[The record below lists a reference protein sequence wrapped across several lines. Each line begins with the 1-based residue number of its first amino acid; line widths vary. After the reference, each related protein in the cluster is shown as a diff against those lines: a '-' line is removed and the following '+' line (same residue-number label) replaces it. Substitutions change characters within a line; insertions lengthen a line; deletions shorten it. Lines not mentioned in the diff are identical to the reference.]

1 MRLSIIG
8 LGKLGAPMAAV
19 MAHKGHTVVGV
30 DINPLY
36 VTAIQEGR
44 APVNEPQL
52 AEMIAGSRERLTA
65 TESYEEAVLGTDA
78 TFIIVPTPSGRD
90 GRFSMECV
98 LEAAEEIG
106 AALRKKRSWHL
117 VVLSSTVMPGSMSGE
132 LLPALRR
139 YSGKRCPED
148 FGVCY
153 NPEFIALGSVVRDML
168 RPDMILIGESDAR
181 SGGILEELYRSVC
194 EGNPKIQRMN
204 FVNAELTK
212 LSVNTFVTTKI
223 SYANMLAQICE
234 TIPGADSDVVTAAL
248 GCDTRI
254 GPKYLKGAL
263 GYGGP
268 CFPRDNAAF
277 AALAREN
284 GVPALLAE
292 ATDALNRRQVPRL
305 VKLIQSHLEE
315 GGTAGVLGLSYKPNT
330 DVIEESQG
338 IAIAQA
344 LLDTGARVVV
354 YDPAAMEGAKRV
366 LTGDIIFAAS
376 AAECVQCADVLAI
389 TTPWA
394 EFQDL
399 PVAAFQRR
407 RGSVTVLDCWRVLPA
422 KVAEAIE
429 QYLTPG
435 KGEERIAVGVG
446 ATSSGT
452 RASRADLG
460 VRPTI
465 AMQNVGERDS

>member
-1 MRLSIIG
+1 
-8 LGKLGAPMAAV
+8 MAAV

-30 DINPLY
+30 DVNPLH
-36 VTAIQEGR
+36 VKAIQEGR

-52 AEMIAGSRERLTA
+52 AEMIAANRERLTA
-65 TESYEEAVLGTDA
+65 TESCEEAVLATDA
-78 TFIIVPTPSGRD
+78 TFIMVPTPSGRD

-98 LEAAEEIG
+98 LEAAERIG
-106 AALRKKRSWHL
+106 RALRRKRSWHL
-117 VVLSSTVMPGSMSGE
+117 VVLSSTVMPGSVGGE

-139 YSGKRCPED
+139 HSGKRCPED

-168 RPDMILIGESDAR
+168 RPDMVLIGESDAR
-181 SGGILEELYRSVC
+181 SGGVLEELYQGVC
-194 EGNPKIQRMN
+194 ESNPRIRRMN
-204 FVNAELTK
+204 YVNAELTK
-212 LSVNTFVTTKI
+212 LAVNTLVTTKI
-223 SYANMLAQICE
+223 SYANMLAEICE

-254 GPKYLKGAL
+254 GEKYLKGAL

-277 AALAREN
+277 SALARSN

-305 VKLIQSHLEE
+305 VEVILSRLEE
-315 GGTAGVLGLSYKPNT
+315 GATVGVLGLAYKPNT

-338 IAIAQA
+338 VAIAQA
-344 LLDTGARVVV
+344 LLDAGARVAV
-354 YDPAAMEGAKRV
+354 YDPAAMERAKRALRGNV
-366 LTGDIIFAAS
+366 IFVAS
-376 AAECVQCADVLAI
+376 AAECVQRSDVLAI

-399 PVAAFQRR
+399 PPAAFQRR
-407 RGSVTVLDCWRVLPA
+407 RGSITVLDCWRVLPET
-422 KVAEAIE
+422 VTGLIGT
-429 QYLTPG
+429 YLTPG
-435 KGEERIAVGVG
+435 RGKECPQEWGPGSMKGGSTVGQLDGG
-446 ATSSGT
+446 ALAG
-452 RASRADLG
+452 
-460 VRPTI
+460 
-465 AMQNVGERDS
+465 